1 VIPKIVCDQRP
12 VVYGYCRA
20 SIAEQRD
27 QGSTLVRIKGAMAG
41 RGFRTSH
48 ETVNNLVK
56 PAQLPGAA

>member
-41 RGFRTSH
+41 RGLSH